1 MKIQVTVC
9 RCNYCGRTAVLINDY
24 GSCPANCPGYFSNCK
39 EFICDVPDDVLHRL
53 EEKE

>member
-24 GSCPANCPGYFSNCK
+24 GSCPANCPGCFSNCK

-53 EEKE
+53 EEK